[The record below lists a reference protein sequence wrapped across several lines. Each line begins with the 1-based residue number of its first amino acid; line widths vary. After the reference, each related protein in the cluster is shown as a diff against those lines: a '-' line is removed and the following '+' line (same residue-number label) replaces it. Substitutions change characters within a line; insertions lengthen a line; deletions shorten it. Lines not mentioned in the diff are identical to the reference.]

1 MRRGMRTEQPK
12 KLRLWRLLA
21 RKTLAQ
27 VAREVRLPAYVIS
40 AIERGEI
47 APPERWAKRFA
58 EAYGEAVAADLLTP
72 VEPVEVL
79 GPAAGNAALTGSRGV
94 AVDE

>member
-1 MRRGMRTEQPK
+1 MKAQEFR

-27 VAREVRLPAYVIS
+27 VAREVRLPAYVVS

-47 APPERWAKRFA
+47 SPPERWARRFA
-58 EAYGEAVAADLLTP
+58 EAYGEAVAADLLKP
-72 VEPVEVL
+72 VEPLAAL
-79 GPAAGNAALTGSRGV
+79 GPAAGSAAASSGCAGRQ
-94 AVDE
+94 